1 MSDTSHPPSGHI
13 SLPTAFQTYFLFR
26 SSANPGPQC
35 DLANG
40 WRQFGSSCYK
50 LHALDWKSWTEARH
64 DCVQD
69 GADLVSITSADEEQF
84 VTGSLDSSHFDL
96 WIGFSTLVRGT
107 WRHAE
112 QLALSFNAGCVKFS
126 VQQCEDELCFSRNAT
141 RFPVRSRREMNSS
154 PGPTPRRGVTQTGV
168 PMNLQG
174 TMSYCIY
181 PPFKPEYLSVQSK
194 LKHVF

>member
-1 MSDTSHPPSGHI
+1 MCGRSLPPLSSVEQFEIRWHQTGCFSVHHVSDTRPSI
-13 SLPTAFQTYFLFR
+13 RPYLCFLCC

-50 LHALDWKSWTEARH
+50 LHALAWKSWTEARH

-107 WRHAE
+107 WCHTE
-112 QLALSFNAGCVKFS
+112 QLALSFNAGCEFFCASMWRWALSLQKCNKISCQVEAGNEQFTWS
-126 VQQCEDELCFSRNAT
+126 DAQTVDYTNW
-141 RFPVRSRREMNSS
+141 
-154 PGPTPRRGVTQTGV
+154 GPNEPAG
-168 PMNLQG
+168 
-174 TMSYCIY
+174 
-181 PPFKPEYLSVQSK
+181 
-194 LKHVF
+194 